1 MARDTRTGG
10 VLESMVRPALDRGGY
25 TYMGPTHIGARV
37 GGGKH
42 LVDLVVT
49 SKRGER
55 FLVSMKW
62 QQTSGTA
69 EQKVPFEV
77 ICLMDAVS
85 GGAGAFSRA
94 YLVLGGIGWK
104 LRSFY
109 VSGNLKKHVD
119 ASVFPRIPGFFIVT
133 PIYMIAEKA
142 ADVILA
148 HAKKTPAA

>member
-25 TYMGPTHIGARV
+25 TYAGPMHIGTRV

-49 SKRGER
+49 AKRGER

-85 GGAGAFSRA
+85 AGAGAFSRA
-94 YLVLGGIGWK
+94 YLVLGGNGWK

-109 VSGNLKKHVD
+109 VSGSLKKHVAYEGLVEILSLED
-119 ASVFPRIPGFFIVT
+119 FVA
-133 PIYMIAEKA
+133 KA
-142 ADVILA
+142 NKGAL
-148 HAKKTPAA
+148 